1 MESGGS
7 EGFHFSLFPD
17 HGSANSA
24 FIVPSSIHNVAQ
36 PFSSHLDGLL
46 LERIAWH
53 MPTHATA
60 EGLSLQALDLLWV
73 GGPCSFCQPLQ
84 WSVPTTQRS
93 VPQETTFHQLFSSSE
108 RFFSEISTVLKDVLL
123 RPSTGRIDEN
133 TPCAPYTFNISVKCV
148 LWYCSNMD
156 DWLYQLCTIVLFLVL
171 TILRGV
177 FSFQP
182 QDIISV
188 P

>member
-7 EGFHFSLFPD
+7 EGFPFSLFPD
-17 HGSANSA
+17 HSSTNSA

-73 GGPCSFCQPLQ
+73 GGPSSFCQPLAVICPHH
-84 WSVPTTQRS
+84 SKVSSTGSR
-93 VPQETTFHQLFSSSE
+93 TFHQLFSSSE
-108 RFFSEISTVLKDVLL
+108 RFFSEISTILKDVLL
-123 RPSTGRIDEN
+123 YPSTARIEEN
-133 TPCAPYTFNISVKCV
+133 TPCDPYTFNISVKCA
-148 LWYCSNMD
+148 LRYCSNMD
-156 DWLYQLCTIVLFLVL
+156 D
-171 TILRGV
+171 
-177 FSFQP
+177 
-182 QDIISV
+182 
-188 P
+188 